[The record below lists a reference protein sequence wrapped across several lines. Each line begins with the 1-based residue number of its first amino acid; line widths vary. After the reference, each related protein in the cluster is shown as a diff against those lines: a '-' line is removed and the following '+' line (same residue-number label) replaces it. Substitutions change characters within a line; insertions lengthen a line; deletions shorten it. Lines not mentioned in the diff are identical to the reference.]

1 MVVTRKTGN
10 MESEVHF
17 MITATILGNISGEVK
32 TGETANGKAY
42 ARFMIEWPKKLGEE
56 WKYKFPVTIY
66 GKQGLHTYLAD
77 GKHICVSGRIET
89 GQYEKEGKTLR
100 SYSLIVSEKDSLEFE
115 PDGTEGFSNVVYVGN
130 LFGDCTMRYIP
141 NEKRTAV
148 ASWYA
153 AVNREWDK
161 EHPDSYPTD
170 LYGER
175 AEKNARKLAKGRR
188 VAVVG
193 SIETYSY
200 KDKEE
205 NWHNGWKIVSSS
217 DPNAVIIFENSK
229 KPEMSTN
236 DYQEPVGDPKD
247 EPDEQAAGFAELP
260 PDVEDEYFNF

>member
-1 MVVTRKTGN
+1 
-10 MESEVHF
+10 

-32 TGETANGKAY
+32 TGETANGKPF
-42 ARFMIEWPKKLGEE
+42 ARFMIEWPKKDGED

-66 GKQGLHTYLAD
+66 GKEKIHAHLKD
-77 GKHICVSGRIET
+77 GKHICLSGRIET

-100 SYSLIVSEKDSLEFE
+100 SYTLTVSERDSLEFE
-115 PDGTEGFSNVVYVGN
+115 PDGTEGFSNVVYIGN
-130 LFGDCTMRYIP
+130 LFGDCTLRYIP

-148 ASWYA
+148 ASWFA

-175 AEKNARKLAKGRR
+175 AERNGRKLTKGRR

-200 KDKEE
+200 KDKDGS
-205 NWHNGWKIVSSS
+205 WHNGWKIVSSS
-217 DPNAVIIFENSK
+217 DPNGIIVFESTAK
-229 KPEMSTN
+229 KPESTD
-236 DYQEPVGDPKD
+236 DYQEALAPQD
-247 EPDEQAAGFAELP
+247 EPGETSAGFSELP
-260 PDVEDEYFNF
+260 EDLEDDYFNF